1 MLDNAKNYKKY
12 YLAVFG
18 LALLIAGLIGYISGY
33 RIKNNFTLG
42 KVGQVEIDI
51 PLSGTAIFIDES
63 KKIITTKD
71 SETVE
76 IKVSPRNHSF
86 IVSREGYLPWVKKIS
101 MPSGEKIKLSPIF
114 IASNASGQIITPS
127 DKEYYTIR
135 NSIVYD
141 AGATKEKPILSE
153 DKTSK
158 LWLDDNAI
166 YVEIGSTTKKV
177 IQPDTII
184 KNVSFYKNRSDVVI
198 FSNQTA
204 VYALEIETNG
214 IQNFMPIYRGQDPSF
229 VIANE
234 NSLYILDNGTLMQV
248 FI

>member
-1 MLDNAKNYKKY
+1 MVENAKNYKKY
-12 YLAVFG
+12 YLPVFG
-18 LALLIAGLIGYISGY
+18 LTLLIVGLAGYISGY
-33 RIKNNFTLG
+33 RIKNNFTIG

-63 KKIITTKD
+63 KKITTTKD
-71 SETVE
+71 SETVQV
-76 IKVSPRNHSF
+76 KLSPRNHSF
-86 IVSREGYLPWVKKIS
+86 IVSREGYLPWIKKIS
-101 MPSGEKIKLSPIF
+101 VPSGKNIKLSPIF
-114 IASNASGQIITPS
+114 IASNASGQIIGTS

-141 AGATKEKPILSE
+141 AGATKEKPLFSK
-153 DKTSK
+153 DNRTK

-166 YVEIGSTTKKV
+166 YVETGSTTKKV

-184 KNVSFYKNRSDVVI
+184 KNVSFYKNRSDVVV
-198 FSNQTA
+198 FSNQTS
-204 VYALEIETNG
+204 VYALEVESNG

-229 VIANE
+229 VTADE